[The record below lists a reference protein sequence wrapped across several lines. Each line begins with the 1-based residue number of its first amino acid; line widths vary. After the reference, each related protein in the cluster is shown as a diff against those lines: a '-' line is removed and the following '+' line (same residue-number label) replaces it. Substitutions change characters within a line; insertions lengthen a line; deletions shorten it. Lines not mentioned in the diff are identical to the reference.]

1 MLKGY
6 VLPWYYR
13 AFLPRYNQYLPLKPY
28 TALAKVHARNAQVYV
43 HKNIIHPG
51 QVQPTL
57 ALVYSKAQPAI
68 FGPPSSK
75 QMSSRKLVWQQS
87 RPYALKAV
95 KYAEE
100 GGKARRTYV
109 DPHVRKIL
117 DKVSSETSARAE
129 KTRNPVEEELYDD
142 AGFQVLEALQA
153 EPTSVTSDEPTPT
166 ESTLKA
172 PIEVGVTPTTPDAAD
187 SVPPTASPVENV
199 DEVTSF
205 SEPATTI
212 SSEEAEALTIAV
224 SVAEQSAEGATGTVD
239 VDAAIAE
246 PSGPAH
252 DVEEAVKEKIAHI
265 VVDEK
270 KVEEERLTTASQTL
284 TGAPASETPAQE
296 DDLDDFL
303 SDLGIDADTEIVH
316 EHAEE
321 AAQALQ
327 DAYDAHTQQPLEPVE
342 DVIPEFTEE
351 ELAERKKQET
361 AAKRTRILRR
371 HQEWEEKIAKLVE
384 DQKVKVGED
393 VDEVRSSAAAELV
406 EKGGLGK
413 TKMGSI
419 EKQGEKLVK
428 GLEAYLTKVEQR
440 SDKWKSGE
448 DEQVRKDRSGK
459 EKDKWEEVVAKVD
472 ARFDAVVKGVQG
484 EVHEWYVGIRTKEG
498 GVAVEAAAPIKHL
511 AESAQADLAMDY
523 AWLDDVTYQDWQ
535 NYHDLVRTYEAFEQE
550 AAGAIQSSTAA
561 PGTPTPSWLT
571 LSSPD
576 PLIVALD
583 DLQRELDDI
592 RRAAGILAISE
603 SEAESGGTFS
613 IKRER
618 GELVDDMRGAETA
631 TILPVSPPAPGT
643 GKGSGSEEEQ
653 RSKVQVEEA
662 IGRAVGEL

>member
-1 MLKGY
+1 LGFFDRIFLLSLFGFIVYAATVCTSQTTRSLPFHEQPVACRTLITYRTAILEPYLVPPAKQIYSHTLGHPQVRSQIAPYLNKLQQHIQPAIKVAKSVNERAIQPATNLLYGRVLKGY

-13 AFLPRYNQYLPLKPY
+13 AFLPRYNQYVAPRLQIGWEHGVKAPLKPY

-43 HKNIIHPG
+43 HKNIIHPVKAQWHALQPQLVQIQG

-68 FGPPSSK
+68 STALVKANEFT
-75 QMSSRKLVWQQS
+75 QLVWQQS

-95 KYAEE
+95 KYAEVYFGVALKE

-199 DEVTSF
+199 DGVTSF

-265 VVDEK
+265 MVDEK

-498 GVAVEAAAPIKHL
+498 GV
-511 AESAQADLAMDY
+511 
-523 AWLDDVTYQDWQ
+523 
-535 NYHDLVRTYEAFEQE
+535 
-550 AAGAIQSSTAA
+550 
-561 PGTPTPSWLT
+561 
-571 LSSPD
+571 
-576 PLIVALD
+576 
-583 DLQRELDDI
+583 
-592 RRAAGILAISE
+592 
-603 SEAESGGTFS
+603 
-613 IKRER
+613 
-618 GELVDDMRGAETA
+618 
-631 TILPVSPPAPGT
+631 VSRYCCR
-643 GKGSGSEEEQ
+643 SEEY
-653 RSKVQVEEA
+653 
-662 IGRAVGEL
+662 VG